1 MDKVEYLLSELSI
14 EEAISIISGSD
25 AWHSTGVERLSIPRL
40 KLTDGPNGARG
51 DGVSGKTSACFPCG
65 IALGSTWD
73 IDLLKEIGRAMNNN
87 PVDEIFEKK
96 KDENDNNK
104 ITKKA
109 NLEISMSS
117 IFFPTQ
123 INKKLL
129 NKVAEA

>member
-1 MDKVEYLLSELSI
+1 
-14 EEAISIISGSD
+14 
-25 AWHSTGVERLSIPRL
+25 
-40 KLTDGPNGARG
+40 
-51 DGVSGKTSACFPCG
+51 
-65 IALGSTWD
+65 
-73 IDLLKEIGRAMNNN
+73 MNNN

-129 NKVAEA
+129 NKVAKA